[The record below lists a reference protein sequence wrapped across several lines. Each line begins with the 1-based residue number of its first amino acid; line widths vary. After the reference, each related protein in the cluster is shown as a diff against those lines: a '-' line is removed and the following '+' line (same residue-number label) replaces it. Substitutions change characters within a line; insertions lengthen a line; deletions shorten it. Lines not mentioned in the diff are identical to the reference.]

1 MKIFLESIV
10 MAFDAVRANKLRSG
24 LTLLSIAIGIFAII
38 GAGTAVTSLNNS
50 VNGELASLGQNTFQI
65 RRRPS
70 IIMSNREWQKYRNRK
85 PIDFAQARE
94 FKRLMAESAEA
105 ISVND
110 NENQLI
116 VKANNLST
124 DPTVTVE
131 GIDEAYFVCNNVII
145 DEGREFT
152 AEDINLNRNV
162 IIIGRDV
169 AERLFPFGSPLGQQ
183 VSVKGHRFT
192 VIGLQ
197 KKRGSVLG
205 SSLDDVVYVPL
216 SIYQKYFAEFISL
229 TIYVKAPSKEALNFA
244 TDEAIGSMRT
254 LRNVKPGDDNNFEI
268 ETNESLA
275 TSFAGFTSYLTMFG
289 FASGAIALIAAG
301 VGIMN
306 IMLVSVKERTRE
318 IGVRKAIGAKRWN
331 IMSQFVIEAITLCQI
346 GGVFGIILGLIGG
359 LALGSALGFSSA
371 AVPTEWVIGSVAICT
386 FLGILFGSY
395 PAWKA
400 ASLDPIEALRYE

>member
-70 IIMSNREWQKYRNRK
+70 IIMSNREWQKYRSRK
-85 PIDFAQARE
+85 PIDFAMARD
-94 FKRLMAESAEA
+94 FKRQMESAEA
-105 ISVND
+105 ISIND
-110 NENQLI
+110 SENNLI

-124 DPTVTVE
+124 DPTVNVE
-131 GIDEAYFVCNNVII
+131 GIDEGYFVCNNVTI

-152 AEDINLNRNV
+152 AEDISLNRNV

-183 VSVKGHRFT
+183 VTVKGHRFT

-197 KKRGSVLG
+197 KKRGSILG
-205 SSLDDVVYVPL
+205 DSLDDLVYVPI
-216 SIYQKYFAEFISL
+216 SIYQKYFAEFVSL
-229 TIYVKAPSKEALNFA
+229 TIYVKSANKEALGFT
-244 TDEAIGSMRT
+244 TDEAIGVMRT
-254 LRNVKPGDDNNFEI
+254 LRNVKPGDENNFEI

-359 LALGSALGFSSA
+359 FALGSALGFSSA
-371 AVPTEWVIGSVAICT
+371 SVPTEWVIGSVVICT
-386 FLGILFGSY
+386 LLGILFGSY

>member
-1 MKIFLESIV
+1 

-70 IIMSNREWQKYRNRK
+70 IIMSNREWQKYRSRK
-85 PIDFAQARE
+85 PIDFAMARD
-94 FKRLMAESAEA
+94 FKRQMESAEA
-105 ISVND
+105 ISIND
-110 NENQLI
+110 SENNLI

-124 DPTVTVE
+124 DPTVNVE
-131 GIDEAYFVCNNVII
+131 GIDEGYFVCNNVTI

-152 AEDINLNRNV
+152 AEDISLNRNV

-183 VSVKGHRFT
+183 VTVKGHRFT

-197 KKRGSVLG
+197 KKRGSILG
-205 SSLDDVVYVPL
+205 DSLDDLVYVPI
-216 SIYQKYFAEFISL
+216 SIYQKYFAEFVSL
-229 TIYVKAPSKEALNFA
+229 TIYVKSANKEALGFT
-244 TDEAIGSMRT
+244 TDEAIGVMRT
-254 LRNVKPGDDNNFEI
+254 LRNVKPGDENNFEI

-359 LALGSALGFSSA
+359 FALGSALGFSSA
-371 AVPTEWVIGSVAICT
+371 SVPTEWVIGSVVICT
-386 FLGILFGSY
+386 LLGILFGSY

>member
-1 MKIFLESIV
+1 MKIFIESIL
-10 MAFDAVRANKLRSG
+10 MALDAVRANKLRSG

-65 RRRPS
+65 KRRPS
-70 IIMSNREWQKYRNRK
+70 LIMGNREWMKYRNRK
-85 PIDFAQARE
+85 HIDFVQARE
-94 FKRLMAESAEA
+94 FKRQMESAEA
-105 ISVND
+105 VSVND
-110 NENQLI
+110 YEERFI
-116 VKANNLST
+116 AKANNLAT
-124 DPTVTVE
+124 DPTVKVE
-131 GIDEAYFVCNNVII
+131 GIDEAYFACNNVII

-152 AEDINLNRNV
+152 AEDISLNRPV

-169 AERLFPFGSPLGQQ
+169 ADRLFPFGSPLGQEIT
-183 VSVKGHRFT
+183 VKGRRFT
-192 VIGLQ
+192 VVGLQ
-197 KKRGSVLG
+197 KKRGAILG
-205 SSLDDVVYVPL
+205 SSLDNVVYVPISL
-216 SIYQKYFAEFISL
+216 YQKYFAEFVSL
-229 TIYVKAPSKEALNFA
+229 TIFVKSPSSEALGFV
-244 TDEAIGSMRT
+244 TDEAIGIMRS

-275 TSFAGFTSYLTMFG
+275 NSFAGLTSYLTMFG

-331 IMSQFVIEAITLCQI
+331 IMSQFVIEAVTLCQI
-346 GGVFGIILGLIGG
+346 GGVFGIILGLMGG
-359 LALGSALGFSSA
+359 FALGSALGFTSA
-371 AVPTEWVIGSVAICT
+371 AVPTDWVIGSVLICT
-386 FLGILFGSY
+386 FLGIAFGSY

>member
-1 MKIFLESIV
+1 MKQIIESIF
-10 MAFDAVRANKLRSG
+10 MAFEAVRANKLRSG

-38 GAGTAVTSLNNS
+38 GAGTAVTSLNES

-65 RRRPS
+65 KRRPS
-70 IIMSNREWQKYRNRK
+70 IIMSNREWMKYRNRK
-85 PIDFAQARE
+85 HITFAAARE
-94 FKRLMAESAEA
+94 FKRRMEESAEA
-105 ISVND
+105 VSLYD
-110 NENQLI
+110 FEDKLI
-116 VKANNLST
+116 VKADNLAT
-124 DPTVTVE
+124 DPTVKVE
-131 GIDEAYFVCNNVII
+131 GIDESYLTCNNISV

-152 AEDINLNRNV
+152 ESDINLNRPVV
-162 IIIGRDV
+162 ILGRDV
-169 AERLFPFGSPLGQQ
+169 AERLFPRSSPIGQE
-183 VSVKGHRFT
+183 VTIKGHRLT

-205 SSLDDVVYVPL
+205 DSLDDNVFIPL
-216 SIYQKYFAEFISL
+216 PMYLRYFAEFISV
-229 TIYVKAPSKEALNFA
+229 TIFVKSPSKEAYSAVVDN
-244 TDEAIGSMRT
+244 AIGEMRT
-254 LRNVKPGDDNNFEI
+254 LRNVKPGEDNNFEI

-331 IMSQFVIEAITLCQI
+331 IMTQFVIEAVTLCQI
-346 GGVFGIILGLIGG
+346 GGVIGICLGFLGGLGL
-359 LALGSALGFSSA
+359 SA
-371 AVPTEWVIGSVAICT
+371 AAGFTSSSVPTDWVIGSVAICT
-386 FLGILFGSY
+386 FLGIAFGSY

>member
-70 IIMSNREWQKYRNRK
+70 IIMSNREWQKYRSRK
-85 PIDFAQARE
+85 PIDFAMARD
-94 FKRLMAESAEA
+94 FKRQMESAEA
-105 ISVND
+105 ISIND
-110 NENQLI
+110 SENNLI

-124 DPTVTVE
+124 DPTVNIE
-131 GIDEAYFVCNNVII
+131 GIDEGYFVCNNVTI

-152 AEDINLNRNV
+152 AEDISLNRNV

-183 VSVKGHRFT
+183 VTVKGHRFT

-197 KKRGSVLG
+197 KKRGSILG
-205 SSLDDVVYVPL
+205 ESLDDVVYVPI
-216 SIYQKYFAEFISL
+216 SIYQKYFAEFVSL
-229 TIYVKAPSKEALNFA
+229 TIFVKSSSKEALGFT
-244 TDEAIGSMRT
+244 TDEAIGVMRT

-346 GGVFGIILGLIGG
+346 GGIFGIILGLIGG

-371 AVPTEWVIGSVAICT
+371 SVPTEWVIGSVVICT
-386 FLGILFGSY
+386 LLGILFGSY